1 MTEHRHILVTNDDG
15 IESPGLWKLAGAMS
29 AIGRVMVVAPAAEAS
44 GSGTMVTYRRDLQVQ
59 QVPERIPGI
68 KAYMVDGTPADC
80 VLIGLRRL
88 KEGRISV
95 IAAGINPGANL
106 GVDFYLSGT
115 CGASLMGAFRKVTS
129 FALSQV
135 IERTEDEATLPEV
148 SWETSE
154 ATARML
160 AGAIERG
167 AIPEGSFLNVN
178 VPPLPV
184 DELKGVAITRVA
196 PGGYV
201 HLSERGDGV
210 HERLERQLVA
220 DTRHA
225 HPGTDI
231 RAVLDGYVSITPLD
245 TSLTNDAHVQQL
257 APTADALF
265 AELKEGVWK

>member
-1 MTEHRHILVTNDDG
+1 MSDERHILVTNDDG
-15 IESPGLWKLAGAMS
+15 IESPGLWKLAEIMS
-29 AIGRVMVVAPAAEAS
+29 EIGRVMVVAPAAEAS

-59 QVPERIPGI
+59 QVPERIPGV

-88 KEGRISV
+88 KEGWISV
-95 IAAGINPGANL
+95 VAAGINPGANL

-115 CGASLMGAFRKVTS
+115 CGAALMGAFRKVTS

-135 IERTEDEATLPEV
+135 IERPEGDQPVPEV
-148 SWETSE
+148 DWETSL
-154 ATARML
+154 AVARML
-160 AGAIERG
+160 ARAIG
-167 AIPEGSFLNVN
+167 KNSIQDGSFLNVN

-184 DELKGVAITRVA
+184 QALKGVAITRVA

-201 HLSERGDGV
+201 HLAEKGDGV
-210 HERLERQLVA
+210 HERLERELIA

-231 RAVLDGYVSITPLD
+231 RAVLDGYVSISPLD
-245 TSLTNDAHVQQL
+245 TSLSNEAHAKEL
-257 APTADALF
+257 AAHAHAMHAALSRQ
-265 AELKEGVWK
+265 